1 MVTFVINYNSDTLS
15 LPKSATTLYM
25 SANAETA
32 ESNFSS
38 GLCSRRHTA
47 RAEAHFPHGEFSHT
61 LPKHSHRGETYS
73 FTGVERT
80 VPGGWNTQF
89 HGDGTHSS
97 TGMKHT
103 VPWGWNTQFH
113 RGGTRSSTGM
123 KHIASPRGNW
133 FSATGLFCATALVC
147 RLFPIIADC

>member
-25 SANAETA
+25 PANAETA

-38 GLCSRRHTA
+38 GLCSRRHMA

-61 LPKHSHRGETYS
+61 LPKHSHRDETYS
-73 FTGVERT
+73 FTGVERI
-80 VPGGWNTQF
+80 VPRGWNTQF
-89 HGDGTHSS
+89 HGDETHSS

-103 VPWGWNTQFH
+103 AP
-113 RGGTRSSTGM
+113 
-123 KHIASPRGNW
+123 PRGNW

-147 RLFPIIADC
+147 RLFPIFADC

>member
-25 SANAETA
+25 PANAETA

-47 RAEAHFPHGEFSHT
+47 RAEAYFPHGEFSHT
-61 LPKHSHRGETYS
+61 LPKHSHRDETYS
-73 FTGVERT
+73 STGMEHT

-89 HGDGTHSS
+89 HWGGTH
-97 TGMKHT
+97 
-103 VPWGWNTQFH
+103 
-113 RGGTRSSTGM
+113 SSTGM

-133 FSATGLFCATALVC
+133 FSAIGLFCATALVC
-147 RLFPIIADC
+147 RLFPIFADC

>member
-25 SANAETA
+25 PANAETA

-47 RAEAHFPHGEFSHT
+47 RAEAYFPHGEFSHT
-61 LPKHSHRGETYS
+61 LPKHSHRDETYS
-73 FTGVERT
+73 SRGLEHT
-80 VPGGWNTQF
+80 VPPGWNAQF
-89 HGDGTHSS
+89 HGDETH
-97 TGMKHT
+97 
-103 VPWGWNTQFH
+103 
-113 RGGTRSSTGM
+113 SSTGM

-147 RLFPIIADC
+147 RLFPIFADC

>member
-25 SANAETA
+25 PANVETA

-47 RAEAHFPHGEFSHT
+47 RAEAYFPHGEFSHT
-61 LPKHSHRGETYS
+61 LPKHSHRDETYS
-73 FTGVERT
+73 FTLMKHT
-80 VPGGWNTQF
+80 VPLGWNTQF
-89 HGDGTHSS
+89 HGDETH
-97 TGMKHT
+97 
-103 VPWGWNTQFH
+103 
-113 RGGTRSSTGM
+113 SSTGM

-147 RLFPIIADC
+147 RLFPIFADC

>member
-25 SANAETA
+25 PANAETA

-47 RAEAHFPHGEFSHT
+47 RAEAYFPHGEFSHT
-61 LPKHSHRGETYS
+61 LPKHSHRDETYS
-73 FTGVERT
+73 FTGME
-80 VPGGWNTQF
+80 
-89 HGDGTHSS
+89 
-97 TGMKHT
+97 HT

-113 RGGTRSSTGM
+113 WGGTRSSTGM

-133 FSATGLFCATALVC
+133 FSAIGLFCATALVC
-147 RLFPIIADC
+147 RLFPIFADC

>member
-25 SANAETA
+25 PANAETA

-38 GLCSRRHTA
+38 GLCSRRQTA

-61 LPKHSHRGETYS
+61 LPKHSHRDETHS
-73 FTGVERT
+73 SIGMKHA
-80 VPGGWNTQF
+80 VPSGWNTQF
-89 HGDGTHSS
+89 H
-97 TGMKHT
+97 
-103 VPWGWNTQFH
+103 W
-113 RGGTRSSTGM
+113 GGTRSSTGM
-123 KHIASPRGNW
+123 KHMASPRGNW

-147 RLFPIIADC
+147 RLFPIFADC